1 MSSRAQVLR
10 RAAAGTLAA
19 AAVATTAG
27 FAAAAPANAATPPN
41 LRVTGVVFCDKTNF
55 IPTLVRQMTVTN
67 TSDTFTMRN
76 VTLQEIQGQKRF
88 ASTLGPGKTL
98 QIRTTQPGCFPSSIS
113 GYAISDNREDLLDN
127 YGYYFT
133 LDRL

>member
-1 MSSRAQVLR
+1 M
-10 RAAAGTLAA
+10 AA
-19 AAVATTAG
+19 AAVAVTAG
-27 FAAAAPANAATPPN
+27 VAAAPASAATPPN
-41 LRVTGVVFCDKTNF
+41 LRLTGVVFCDKTNF
-55 IPTLVRQMTVTN
+55 VPTLVRQMTVTN

-88 ASTLGPGKTL
+88 ASSLGPGKTL

-127 YGYYFT
+127 YGFYYT

>member
-1 MSSRAQVLR
+1 MSRRAQVLR

-19 AAVATTAG
+19 AAVAATAG
-27 FAAAAPANAATPPN
+27 VAAAPASAATPPN
-41 LRVTGVVFCDKTNF
+41 LRLTGVVFCDKTNF

-88 ASTLGPGKTL
+88 AASLAPGKTL

-127 YGYYFT
+127 YGYWYT

>member
-10 RAAAGTLAA
+10 RVAAGND
-19 AAVATTAG
+19 G
-27 FAAAAPANAATPPN
+27 GRSRRCHRWCRRCPRERRHAPEPAPP
-41 LRVTGVVFCDKTNF
+41 GVVFCDKTNF
-55 IPTLVRQMTVTN
+55 VPTLVRQMTVTKHQRHLHDAQRHAAGDPG
-67 TSDTFTMRN
+67 TEAVRVEPRT
-76 VTLQEIQGQKRF
+76 
-88 ASTLGPGKTL
+88 GKTL

-127 YGYYFT
+127 YGYYYT